1 MKQYLFLLLF
11 MVLLSACIT
20 TPLSDPTIL
29 KLPFADND
37 YFDQRLSDLLQQY
50 VRIAVLLP
58 NAIDEEQGEMPP

>member
-20 TPLSDPTIL
+20 TPPSDPTIL